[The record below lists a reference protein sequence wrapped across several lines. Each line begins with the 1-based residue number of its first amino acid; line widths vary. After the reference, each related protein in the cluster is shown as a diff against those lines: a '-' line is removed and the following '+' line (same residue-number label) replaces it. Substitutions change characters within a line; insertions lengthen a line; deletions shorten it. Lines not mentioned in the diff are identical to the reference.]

1 MTRLNTRFYQDISNL
16 PGVGQYLRRN
26 ADTGLRGDIVAIGIT
41 ALACYAA
48 VAWPTIAY
56 LLLLTAVATNIWR
69 LGALRAL
76 AISLGVIALLFAFLI
91 PTSDKSVFVR
101 VFKDV
106 PHVVFFSIVVALVSA
121 ATEMLRR
128 ARAVAETHVLKLNRL
143 NADLAQQMEEVRA
156 LSENL
161 TSANEALEDALKD
174 AERTVARANALQE
187 VTAAMSMAS
196 TTADIATALL
206 TRGLHTVQAT
216 RGHLV
221 LVEDG
226 RVTQV
231 IGAVG
236 RPDDKELMQLY
247 SSGDDSLPILQ
258 AIRDRHSVWLRSVK
272 EYDECFAG
280 LGAALTDAD
289 YVGAHLALPLIHAD
303 RVVGGVAFEFTFCPD
318 THATDELFTSLLAQ
332 ATADALQRARS
343 YDEERAA
350 RQAAELMSH
359 AREQVLGV
367 VAHDLRNP
375 LNLVSMTTQLLAEPD
390 LTPER
395 RKSSVAISTR
405 AVQRMNRLI
414 GDLLDIVRLE
424 TGHLSLNI
432 RRIDVNRMLKD
443 TFDAFEARASDQGI
457 TLALTPAPDGTLV
470 QADEERVLQLLDNLV
485 GNALKFTPSGGRVSI
500 DAYVDDGEWHA
511 SVADTGP
518 GIAEE
523 QRSRL
528 FDRFWQARGDDRR
541 GLGLGLA
548 IAKGIAEAHGGRLW
562 VDSTVGEGSAFQFA
576 MPLELTR

>member
-1 MTRLNTRFYQDISNL
+1 MTTRVFDLSNL
-16 PGVGQYLRRN
+16 PGVGQYVRRY
-26 ADTGLRGDIVAIGIT
+26 AQTGFRGDIIAIGIT

-48 VAWPTIAY
+48 VVWPTIAY

-69 LGALRAL
+69 LGAFRAL
-76 AISLGVIALLFAFLI
+76 VISLGVIALLFTFFI
-91 PTSDKSVFVR
+91 PASDKTLYAR

-106 PHVVFFSIVVALVSA
+106 PHVVFFFLIVGLVSA
-121 ATEMLRR
+121 ATEVLRR
-128 ARAVAETHVLKLNRL
+128 ARAEADKHVLELNTL
-143 NADLAQQMEEVRA
+143 NANLAQQMEEVRA
-156 LSENL
+156 LSDNL
-161 TSANEALEDALKD
+161 STANESLEDALAD
-174 AERTVARANALQE
+174 AERTAARANALQQ
-187 VTAAMSMAS
+187 VTAAMSVAN
-196 TTADIATALL
+196 TTAEIATALL
-206 TRGLHTVQAT
+206 TRGLQTVQAT

-247 SSGDDSLPILQ
+247 SSGDPSLPILQ
-258 AIRDRHSVWLRSVK
+258 AIRERHSVWLRSAE
-272 EYDECFAG
+272 EYEVCFAG
-280 LGAALTDAD
+280 LGAAVTDAAD
-289 YVGAHLALPLIHAD
+289 VGAHLALPLIHAD
-303 RVVGGVAFEFTFCPD
+303 KVVGGMAFEFAFCPA

-375 LNLVSMTTQLLAEPD
+375 LSLLGMTTQLLAEPD

-395 RKSSVAISTR
+395 RQTTLAISTR

-424 TGHLSLNI
+424 SGHLSLNLG
-432 RRIDVNRMLKD
+432 RSDVNHLL
-443 TFDAFEARASDQGI
+443 TETIEAFEARASEQGI
-457 TLALTPAPDGTLV
+457 SLVVTPAPSGTVV
-470 QADEERVLQLLDNLV
+470 QADEERMLQLIDNLV

-500 DAYVDDGEWHA
+500 AGYVDDGELRIA
-511 SVADTGP
+511 VADTGP

-528 FDRFWQARGDDRR
+528 FDRFWQARGNDRR

-562 VDSTVGEGSAFQFA
+562 VDSTVGEGSTFQFA
-576 MPLELTR
+576 IPLAS

>member
-1 MTRLNTRFYQDISNL
+1 MSTRAFDLRNL
-16 PGVGQYLRRN
+16 PGVGQYLRRYAQTDLR
-26 ADTGLRGDIVAIGIT
+26 ADIAAIAIT

-56 LLLLTAVATNIWR
+56 LLLLTAVATNIWQ

-76 AISLGVIALLFAFLI
+76 VISLGVIALLFAFFI
-91 PTSDKSVFVR
+91 PTSDKTLFAR

-106 PHVVFFSIVVALVSA
+106 PHVVFFFLIVGLVSA
-121 ATEMLRR
+121 ATEVLRR
-128 ARAVAETHVLKLNRL
+128 ARAVAENHVRELNSL
-143 NADLAQQMEEVRA
+143 NASLAQQMEEVRA

-161 TSANEALEDALKD
+161 GTANEALEDALVD
-174 AERTVARANALQE
+174 AERTAARANALQE
-187 VTAAMSMAS
+187 VTAAMSVAN
-196 TTADIATALL
+196 TTAEIATALL
-206 TRGLHTVQAT
+206 TRGLQTVQAT

-221 LVEDG
+221 LIENG
-226 RVTQV
+226 QVTQV

-258 AIRDRHSVWLRSVK
+258 ATRERKPVWLRSRE
-272 EYDECFAG
+272 EYDACFVS
-280 LGAALTDAD
+280 LGAAVTDAAD
-289 YVGAHLALPLIHAD
+289 VGAHLALPLIHAD
-303 RVVGGVAFEFTFCPD
+303 KVVGGVAFDFAFCPA

-350 RQAAELMSH
+350 RQTAEFMSH

-395 RKSSVAISTR
+395 RKATIAMSIR

-424 TGHLSLNI
+424 TGHLSLKLGSS
-432 RRIDVNRMLKD
+432 DVNRLL
-443 TFDAFEARASDQGI
+443 TETVDAFEARASEQGI
-457 TLALTPAPDGTLV
+457 SLLVTPAPDGTVV
-470 QADEERVLQLLDNLV
+470 QADEERVLQLIDNLV

-500 DAYVDDGEWHA
+500 GGYVDDGELRVA
-511 SVADTGP
+511 VADTGP
-518 GIAEE
+518 GIPEE

-528 FDRFWQARGDDRR
+528 FDRFWQARGTDRR

-562 VDSTVGEGSAFQFA
+562 VDSTVGEGSTFQFA
-576 MPLELTR
+576 IPLAS

>member
-1 MTRLNTRFYQDISNL
+1 MSTRAFDLSNL
-16 PGVGQYLRRN
+16 PGVGQYVRRYTQ
-26 ADTGLRGDIVAIGIT
+26 TGLRADVAAIGVT

-56 LLLLTAVATNIWR
+56 LLLLTAVAFNIWQ

-76 AISLGVIALLFAFLI
+76 VISLGVSALLFAIFI
-91 PTSDKSVFVR
+91 PTSDKTLFAR

-106 PHVVFFSIVVALVSA
+106 PHVVLFFLIVGLVSA
-121 ATEMLRR
+121 ATEVLRR
-128 ARAVAETHVLKLNRL
+128 ARAVAENHVRELNSL
-143 NADLAQQMEEVRA
+143 NASLAQQMEEVRA

-161 TSANEALEDALKD
+161 SSANEALEDALVD
-174 AERTVARANALQE
+174 AERTAARANALQE
-187 VTAAMSMAS
+187 VTAAMSVAN

-221 LVEDG
+221 LIEDG
-226 RVTQV
+226 HVTQV
-231 IGAVG
+231 LGAVG

-258 AIRDRHSVWLRSVK
+258 ATRERHSVWLRSTE
-272 EYDECFAG
+272 EYDACFVS
-280 LGAALTDAD
+280 LGAAVTDAAD
-289 YVGAHLALPLIHAD
+289 VGAHLALPLIHAD
-303 RVVGGVAFEFTFCPD
+303 KVVGGVAFEFAFCPA

-350 RQAAELMSH
+350 RQTAELMSH
-359 AREQVLGV
+359 AREQVLG
-367 VAHDLRNP
+367 
-375 LNLVSMTTQLLAEPD
+375 EPD

-395 RKSSVAISTR
+395 RESTLAISTR

-424 TGHLSLNI
+424 TGHLSLKLG
-432 RRIDVNRMLKD
+432 RSDVNRLL
-443 TFDAFEARASDQGI
+443 TETIDAFEARASEQGI
-457 TLALTPAPDGTLV
+457 SLVITPAPTGTVV
-470 QADEERVLQLLDNLV
+470 QADEERVLQLIDNLV

-500 DAYVDDGEWHA
+500 GGYVGDSELRVA
-511 SVADTGP
+511 VADTGP
-518 GIAEE
+518 GIPEE

-528 FDRFWQARGDDRR
+528 FDRFWQARGADRR

-562 VDSTVGEGSAFQFA
+562 VDSTVGEGSTFQCA
-576 MPLELTR
+576 IPLAS

>member
-1 MTRLNTRFYQDISNL
+1 MSTRVFDISNL
-16 PGVGQYLRRN
+16 PGVGEYVRRY
-26 ADTGLRGDIVAIGIT
+26 AQTRLGGDIVAIGIT

-56 LLLLTAVATNIWR
+56 LLLLTAVAFNIWR

-76 AISLGVIALLFAFLI
+76 VISVAVTALLFTFFI
-91 PTSDKSVFVR
+91 PTSDKTLFAR

-106 PHVVFFSIVVALVSA
+106 PHVVFFFVIVGLVSA
-121 ATEMLRR
+121 ATEVLRR
-128 ARAVAETHVLKLNRL
+128 ARAVAENHVREL
-143 NADLAQQMEEVRA
+143 NALNANLAHQMEEVRA
-156 LSENL
+156 LSESLSN
-161 TSANEALEDALKD
+161 SNEALEDALVD
-174 AERTVARANALQE
+174 AERTAARATALQE
-187 VTAAMSMAS
+187 VTAAMSVAN
-196 TTADIATALL
+196 TTSEIATVLL
-206 TRGLHTVQAT
+206 TLGLQTVQAT

-221 LVEDG
+221 LIEDG

-236 RPDDKELMQLY
+236 RPDDKELMELY
-247 SSGDDSLPILQ
+247 SSGDESLPILR
-258 AIRDRHSVWLRSVK
+258 ATRERHSVWLRSTE
-272 EYDECFAG
+272 EYDVCFAG
-280 LGAALTDAD
+280 LGEAVTAAAD
-289 YVGAHLALPLIHAD
+289 VGAHLALPLIHAD
-303 RVVGGVAFEFTFCPD
+303 KVVGGVAFDFAFCPA

-343 YDEERAA
+343 YDDERAA
-350 RQAAELMSH
+350 RQNAELMSH

-375 LNLVSMTTQLLAEPD
+375 LSLVSMTTQLLAEPD

-395 RKSSVAISTR
+395 REATLAIGNR
-405 AVQRMNRLI
+405 AVERMNRLI

-424 TGHLSLNI
+424 TGHLSLKLGLT
-432 RRIDVNRMLKD
+432 DVNAML
-443 TFDAFEARASDQGI
+443 TETMDAFKTRAADQGI
-457 TLALTPAPDGTLV
+457 SLVCTPAPAGTVV
-470 QADEERVLQLLDNLV
+470 QADEERVVQLIDNLV

-500 DAYVDDGEWHA
+500 GGYIDGGELRVA
-511 SVADTGP
+511 VADTGP
-518 GIAEE
+518 GIPEE

-562 VDSTVGEGSAFQFA
+562 VDSTVGEGSTFQFA
-576 MPLELTR
+576 IPLAS

>member
-1 MTRLNTRFYQDISNL
+1 MTTRVFDLSNL
-16 PGVGQYLRRN
+16 PGVGQYVRRY
-26 ADTGLRGDIVAIGIT
+26 AQTGFRGDIIAIGIT

-48 VAWPTIAY
+48 VVWPTIAY

-69 LGALRAL
+69 LGAFRAL
-76 AISLGVIALLFAFLI
+76 VISLGVIALLFTFFI
-91 PTSDKSVFVR
+91 PASDKTLYAR

-106 PHVVFFSIVVALVSA
+106 PHVVFFFLIVGLVSA
-121 ATEMLRR
+121 ATEVLRR
-128 ARAVAETHVLKLNRL
+128 ARAEADKHVLELNTL
-143 NADLAQQMEEVRA
+143 NANLAQQMEEVRA
-156 LSENL
+156 LSDNL
-161 TSANEALEDALKD
+161 STANESLEDALAD
-174 AERTVARANALQE
+174 AERTAARANALQQ
-187 VTAAMSMAS
+187 VTAAMSVAN
-196 TTADIATALL
+196 TTAEIATALL
-206 TRGLHTVQAT
+206 TRGLQTVQAT

-247 SSGDDSLPILQ
+247 SSGDESLPILQ
-258 AIRDRHSVWLRSVK
+258 AIRERHSVWLRSAE
-272 EYDECFAG
+272 EYEVCFAG
-280 LGAALTDAD
+280 LGAAVTDAAD
-289 YVGAHLALPLIHAD
+289 VGAHLALPLIHAD
-303 RVVGGVAFEFTFCPD
+303 KVVGGMAFEFAFCPA

-350 RQAAELMSH
+350 RQAAEFMSH

-375 LNLVSMTTQLLAEPD
+375 LSLLGMTTQLLAEPD
-390 LTPER
+390 LAPDR
-395 RKSSVAISTR
+395 RQTTLAISTR

-424 TGHLSLNI
+424 SGHLSLNLGSS
-432 RRIDVNRMLKD
+432 DVNHLL
-443 TFDAFEARASDQGI
+443 TETIEAFEARASEQGI
-457 TLALTPAPDGTLV
+457 SLVVTPAPSGTVV
-470 QADEERVLQLLDNLV
+470 QADEERVLQLIDNLV

-500 DAYVDDGEWHA
+500 AGYVDDGEVRIA
-511 SVADTGP
+511 VADTGP

-528 FDRFWQARGDDRR
+528 FDRFWQARGNDRR

-562 VDSTVGEGSAFQFA
+562 VDSTVGQGSTFQFA
-576 MPLELTR
+576 IPLAS

>member
-1 MTRLNTRFYQDISNL
+1 MTMTTRVFDLSNL
-16 PGVGQYLRRN
+16 PGVGQYMRRY
-26 ADTGLRGDIVAIGIT
+26 AQTGLRGDIIAVGIT

-48 VAWPTIAY
+48 VVWPTIAY

-76 AISLGVIALLFAFLI
+76 VISLGVIALLFAFFI
-91 PTSDKSVFVR
+91 PASDKTLYARLV
-101 VFKDV
+101 KDV
-106 PHVVFFSIVVALVSA
+106 PHVVFFFLIVGLVSA
-121 ATEMLRR
+121 ATEVLRR
-128 ARAVAETHVLKLNRL
+128 ARAQADKHVLELNRL
-143 NADLAQQMEEVRA
+143 NANLAHQMEEVRA
-156 LSENL
+156 LSDNL
-161 TSANEALEDALKD
+161 STANESLEDALVD
-174 AERTVARANALQE
+174 AERTAARANALQQ
-187 VTAAMSMAS
+187 VTAAMSVAN
-196 TTADIATALL
+196 TTAEIATALL
-206 TRGLHTVQAT
+206 TRGLQTVQAT

-221 LVEDG
+221 LVDDG

-247 SSGDDSLPILQ
+247 SRGDDSLPILQ
-258 AIRDRHSVWLRSVK
+258 AIHERHSVWLRSSE
-272 EYDECFAG
+272 EYDACFAG
-280 LGAALTDAD
+280 LGPAVTEVAD
-289 YVGAHLALPLIHAD
+289 VGAHLALPLIHAD
-303 RVVGGVAFEFTFCPD
+303 KVVGGIAFDFAFCPAI
-318 THATDELFTSLLAQ
+318 HATDELFTSLLAQ

-350 RQAAELMSH
+350 RQAAEFMSH

-375 LNLVSMTTQLLAEPD
+375 LSLLGMTTQLLAEPD

-395 RKSSVAISTR
+395 RQTTLAISTR

-424 TGHLSLNI
+424 SGHLSLNLASS
-432 RRIDVNRMLKD
+432 DVNHLL
-443 TFDAFEARASDQGI
+443 TETIEAFEARASEQGI
-457 TLALTPAPDGTLV
+457 SLVATPAPAGTV
-470 QADEERVLQLLDNLV
+470 VRADEERVLQLIDNLV

-500 DAYVDDGEWHA
+500 GGYVDNGELRIA
-511 SVADTGP
+511 VADTGP

-528 FDRFWQARGDDRR
+528 FDRFWQARGNDRR

-562 VDSTVGEGSAFQFA
+562 VDSTVGEGSTFQFA
-576 MPLELTR
+576 IPLAN

>member
-1 MTRLNTRFYQDISNL
+1 MSTRAFDLSSL
-16 PGVGQYLRRN
+16 PGLGQYARRY
-26 ADTGLRGDIVAIGIT
+26 AQTGLRRDIGAIAIT
-41 ALACYAA
+41 ALACAAA

-56 LLLLTAVATNIWR
+56 LLLLTAIATNIWR

-76 AISLGVIALLFAFLI
+76 VISLGVIALLFAIFI
-91 PTSDKSVFVR
+91 PTSDKRVFAR

-106 PHVVFFSIVVALVSA
+106 PHVVFFFVIVGLVSA
-121 ATEMLRR
+121 ATEVLRR
-128 ARAVAETHVLKLNRL
+128 ARAAAENHVLELNSL
-143 NADLAQQMEEVRA
+143 NANLAHQMEEVRA
-156 LSENL
+156 LSDNL
-161 TSANEALEDALKD
+161 SSANEALEDALVD
-174 AERTVARANALQE
+174 AERTAARANALQE
-187 VTAAMSMAS
+187 VTAAMSVAN
-196 TTADIATALL
+196 TTTEIATALL
-206 TRGLHTVQAT
+206 TRGLQTVQAT

-221 LVEDG
+221 LIEDG

-231 IGAVG
+231 LGAVG
-236 RPDDKELMQLY
+236 RPDDKELMKLY
-247 SSGDDSLPILQ
+247 SSGDESLPILQ
-258 AIRDRHSVWLRSVK
+258 AARERHSVWLRSTE
-272 EYDECFAG
+272 EYDVCFAG
-280 LGAALTDAD
+280 LGAAVTAAAD
-289 YVGAHLALPLIHAD
+289 VGAHLALPLIHAD
-303 RVVGGVAFEFTFCPD
+303 KVVGGVAFDFAFCPA

-350 RQAAELMSH
+350 RHTAEFMSQ

-395 RKSSVAISTR
+395 RQSTIAISTR

-424 TGHLSLNI
+424 TGHLSLNLG
-432 RRIDVNRMLKD
+432 RSDVNRLL
-443 TFDAFEARASDQGI
+443 TETVEEFEARASEQGI
-457 TLALTPAPDGTLV
+457 SLVVTSAPAGTV
-470 QADEERVLQLLDNLV
+470 IQADEERMLQLIDNLV

-500 DAYVDDGEWHA
+500 GGYVDDGELRVA
-511 SVADTGP
+511 VADTGP
-518 GIAEE
+518 GIPEE

-528 FDRFWQARGDDRR
+528 FDRFWQARGTDRR

-562 VDSTVGEGSAFQFA
+562 VDSTVGEGSTFQFA
-576 MPLELTR
+576 IPLGS

>member
-1 MTRLNTRFYQDISNL
+1 MTTRVFDLSNL
-16 PGVGQYLRRN
+16 PGVGQYVRHY
-26 ADTGLRGDIVAIGIT
+26 AQTGFRGDIIAIGIT

-48 VAWPTIAY
+48 VVWPTIAY

-69 LGALRAL
+69 LGAFRAL
-76 AISLGVIALLFAFLI
+76 VISLGVIALLFTFFI
-91 PTSDKSVFVR
+91 PASDKTLYAR

-106 PHVVFFSIVVALVSA
+106 PHVVFFFLIVGLVSA
-121 ATEMLRR
+121 ATEVLRR
-128 ARAVAETHVLKLNRL
+128 ARAEADKHVLELNTL
-143 NADLAQQMEEVRA
+143 NANLAQQMEEVRA
-156 LSENL
+156 LSDNL
-161 TSANEALEDALKD
+161 STANESLEDALAD
-174 AERTVARANALQE
+174 AERTAARANALQQ
-187 VTAAMSMAS
+187 VTAAMSVAN
-196 TTADIATALL
+196 TTAEIATALL
-206 TRGLHTVQAT
+206 TRGLQTVQAT

-247 SSGDDSLPILQ
+247 SSGDPSLPILQ
-258 AIRDRHSVWLRSVK
+258 AIRERHSVWLRSAE
-272 EYDECFAG
+272 EYEVCFAG
-280 LGAALTDAD
+280 LGAAVTDAAD
-289 YVGAHLALPLIHAD
+289 VGAHLALPLIHAD
-303 RVVGGVAFEFTFCPD
+303 KVVGGMAFEFAFCPA

-375 LNLVSMTTQLLAEPD
+375 LSLLGMTTQLLAEPD

-395 RKSSVAISTR
+395 RQTTLAISTR

-424 TGHLSLNI
+424 SGHLSLNLG
-432 RRIDVNRMLKD
+432 RSDVNHLL
-443 TFDAFEARASDQGI
+443 TETIEAFEARASEQGI
-457 TLALTPAPDGTLV
+457 SLVVTPAPSGTVV
-470 QADEERVLQLLDNLV
+470 QADEERMLQLIDNLV

-500 DAYVDDGEWHA
+500 AGYVDDGELRIA
-511 SVADTGP
+511 VADTGP

-528 FDRFWQARGDDRR
+528 FDRFWQARGNDRR

-562 VDSTVGEGSAFQFA
+562 VDSTVGEGSTFQFA
-576 MPLELTR
+576 IPLAS